1 MPIDLSAVNINR
13 TTADITWVVPSVTYG
28 RETYIVRY
36 GVSLDSLSTET
47 ETIPSGLDT
56 SLTYQSFSVTLK
68 GLQPFTQ
75 YYFRVLATNILAT
88 TSSDA
93 VAFTTRK
100 TWRSMAFTMITVYI
114 CFTLSEHWTTH
125 KLWDS
130 SCWNRIT
137 EIQLGASIRL
147 GWYKYYFLHHIL
159 LPSIPRWNKCYC
171 SYCWYHNS
179 RESVYSRDHLHMLHI
194 CNKCWWRW
202 AYSCSNCN
210 HTRR

>member
-13 TTADITWVVPSVTYG
+13 TMADITWVVPSVMYG

-100 TWRSMAFTMITVYI
+100 TWRSVAFTTMAV
-114 CFTLSEHWTTH
+114 
-125 KLWDS
+125 
-130 SCWNRIT
+130 
-137 EIQLGASIRL
+137 
-147 GWYKYYFLHHIL
+147 
-159 LPSIPRWNKCYC
+159 
-171 SYCWYHNS
+171 
-179 RESVYSRDHLHMLHI
+179 
-194 CNKCWWRW
+194 
-202 AYSCSNCN
+202 
-210 HTRR
+210 

>member
-56 SLTYQSFSVTLK
+56 LLTYQSFSVTLK

-125 KLWDS
+125 KL
-130 SCWNRIT
+130 
-137 EIQLGASIRL
+137 
-147 GWYKYYFLHHIL
+147 
-159 LPSIPRWNKCYC
+159 
-171 SYCWYHNS
+171 
-179 RESVYSRDHLHMLHI
+179 
-194 CNKCWWRW
+194 
-202 AYSCSNCN
+202 
-210 HTRR
+210 